1 MTDAPP
7 DPHEDA
13 ARTPLPGRIPV
24 PWRRRLESVAK
35 GPGQLVVWLGLG
47 LAGLWIVGAPVP
59 PAGAVG
65 IVRGDELA
73 LSFARS
79 GRISELL
86 VALES
91 GVSAGTP
98 IARLDDALL
107 QARIVVAQQQVAS
120 VAADVEA
127 AATARRQLASE
138 RALAA
143 LGGTGESATDLI
155 ANRSRVRDEVWRLEI
170 EEREQRL
177 SVLALEVEIE
187 TDLLRVDQVRA
198 QEERFAVLS
207 EQGFAREADAQDRRL
222 AEKTLLGR
230 VEANRRL
237 LEALHN
243 EVDAAAAS
251 LATAR
256 GILEGLGSP
265 EASEA
270 ARVLL
275 ESAAQ
280 VADLAALDALHRRVE
295 SRRAEVELLRVELA
309 ELTLIA
315 PFDGRVARVDA
326 RAGQSVVAGAAVV
339 LVQARGAR
347 DVVVYLPEPIAP
359 GGTLPEMVILARR
372 TAPGVDAEAEVVG
385 FGRGID
391 PLPERL
397 WSRPGVPEFGRTL
410 IVRPPAALGLVPG
423 EAVNVRLVY

>member
-7 DPHEDA
+7 DSHEDA
-13 ARTPLPGRIPV
+13 APRPLPGRIPV
-24 PWRRRLESVAK
+24 PWRRRLESFAK
-35 GPGQLVVWLGLG
+35 GPGQVVVWLGLG

-59 PAGAVG
+59 RAGAVG

-86 VALES
+86 VSLEAD
-91 GVSAGTP
+91 VSAGTP
-98 IARLDDALL
+98 VARLDDALL
-107 QARIVVAQQQVAS
+107 QARIVVAQQEVAS

-127 AATARRQLASE
+127 AATARAQLASE

-143 LGGTGESATDLI
+143 LGGTGELATDLI

-170 EEREQRL
+170 EERERRL
-177 SVLALEVEIE
+177 SVLALEVEID

-207 EQGFAREADAQDRRL
+207 KQGFAREADAQDRRL
-222 AEKTLLGR
+222 AERTLLGR

-237 LEALHN
+237 LEALRV

-280 VADLAALDALHRRVE
+280 VADLAALDALRRRVE

-359 GGTLPEMVILARR
+359 GGTLPETVILARR
-372 TAPGVDAEAEVVG
+372 AAPGVDAEAEVVG

-410 IVRPPAALGLVPG
+410 IVRPPVALGLVPG

>member
-1 MTDAPP
+1 
-7 DPHEDA
+7 
-13 ARTPLPGRIPV
+13 
-24 PWRRRLESVAK
+24 
-35 GPGQLVVWLGLG
+35 VWLGLG

-59 PAGAVG
+59 RAGAVG

-86 VALES
+86 VSLEAD
-91 GVSAGTP
+91 VSAGTP
-98 IARLDDALL
+98 VARLDDALL
-107 QARIVVAQQQVAS
+107 QARIVVAQQEVAS

-127 AATARRQLASE
+127 AATARAQLASE

-143 LGGTGESATDLI
+143 LGGTGELATDLI

-170 EEREQRL
+170 EERERRL

-207 EQGFAREADAQDRRL
+207 KQGFAREADAQDRRL
-222 AEKTLLGR
+222 AEKTLLGS

-237 LEALHN
+237 LEALRV

-280 VADLAALDALHRRVE
+280 VADLAALDALRRRVE

-359 GGTLPEMVILARR
+359 GGTLPETVILARR